1 MLRRIDWTGLHCI
14 SSLFLSVSITHTL
27 SIELVP
33 GRRITTP
40 RTMTYKEPGV
50 SDVMTYLP
58 SLVFFI
64 GFALG
69 VSTANNFDIYV
80 SSFITTT

>member
-14 SSLFLSVSITHTL
+14 SSLFLSVTITHTL

-33 GRRITTP
+33 GRRITTA
-40 RTMTYKEPGV
+40 RTMTYKERGV
-50 SDVMTYLP
+50 SDVMKYLP

-64 GFALG
+64 GFVVG

-80 SSFITTT
+80 SSFITST